1 MQVYATVFLLTAGFT
16 ALFTLHQPFALSR
29 GVTELRGFFIGFAIV
44 ALTVR
49 LGGGR
54 LIDRFGVLR
63 SSIIAICLYATVP
76 PALGILG
83 PGRLFIIGSM
93 MGMAHGIVYPA
104 VTALGIQRA
113 DASSRGM
120 VVSIV
125 HGAFN
130 GGNAFF
136 AYALGSAASVWGYSP
151 TFWAAGAITLM
162 GAFVLRP
169 SRTSMV
175 V

>member
-1 MQVYATVFLLTAGFT
+1 MFLLTAGFT

-104 VTALGIQRA
+104 ITALGIQRA
-113 DASSRGM
+113 DPSSRGM
-120 VVSIV
+120 VVSIL

-136 AYALGSAASVWGYSP
+136 AFALGSAVSVWGYGA
-151 TFWAAGAITLM
+151 TFWTAGAITLM
-162 GAFVLRP
+162 GAFVLGT
-169 SRTSMV
+169 SRTPIV